1 MMDRFSASALSVLVG
16 LTLIALGIADA
27 AGNSSVALIVGAALV
42 LAPLVAV
49 VADRRGGGR
58 SAC

>member
-1 MMDRFSASALSVLVG
+1 MDRFSASALSVLVG

-27 AGNSSVALIVGAALV
+27 AGNSSVALIVGAVLV
-42 LAPLVAV
+42 LAPLVAAV
-49 VADRRGGGR
+49 TDRRGGGR